1 MTEEEIDVILNK
13 LNPESCSL
21 YDDYGKYIKSDS
33 FLQQD
38 DINNLLNSPGIN
50 QSEIKGTI
58 LTIDEF
64 NKLRRLEKI

>member
-38 DINNLLNSPGIN
+38 DINNLLNSQGLIN
-50 QSEIKGTI
+50 LK
-58 LTIDEF
+58 
-64 NKLRRLEKI
+64 